1 MTALVRVA
9 AAAVAL
15 LHGAF
20 VPFVALGGLSV
31 WRWPRRAWLHLPA
44 VAWGALIEFGG

>member
-44 VAWGALIEFGG
+44 VA